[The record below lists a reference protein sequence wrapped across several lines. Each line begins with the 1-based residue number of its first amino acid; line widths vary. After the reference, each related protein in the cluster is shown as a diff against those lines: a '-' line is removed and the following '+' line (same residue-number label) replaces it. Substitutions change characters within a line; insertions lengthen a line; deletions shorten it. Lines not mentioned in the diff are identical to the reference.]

1 MNEWLKNRERI
12 PTRNA
17 YGQALV
23 ELGNINPD
31 VVVFEAD
38 IAKST
43 QTYLF
48 AKAFPDRFFNI
59 GVAEQNEM
67 GIAAGAST
75 CGKIP
80 FVSTYAVF
88 ASMRACEQMRTSVA
102 YPRLN
107 VKIAVSHGGVTAYD
121 DGVTHQATED
131 LGIVRSIPNMTV
143 IMPADASSTRKAVF
157 EAAKI
162 DGPVY
167 LRLMRIGMPIIYPR
181 DIGFKIGKA
190 INLCKGNSVTIIAIG
205 DMVCQ
210 ALQASEEL
218 ATEGIEADVFDMHT
232 IKPLDKDSLLESV
245 MRTGAVVTVEDHNII
260 NGLGS
265 AVAEVLV
272 EEYPVP
278 MLRIGLKDTFA
289 ESGAYEDLLE
299 HYGINA
305 GHIVKAAKKVITKKR

>member
-1 MNEWLKNRERI
+1 MKEWLKNRERI

-23 ELGNINPD
+23 ELGKVNPN

-43 QTYLF
+43 QTHLF
-48 AKAFPDRFFNI
+48 AKAFPDRFFNV

-67 GIAAGAST
+67 AIAAGAAT
-75 CGKIP
+75 CGKIS

-102 YPRLN
+102 YPKLN
-107 VKIAVSHGGVTAYD
+107 VKIAVSHGGITAYD

-131 LGIVRSIPNMTV
+131 LGIVRTIPNMTV
-143 IMPADASSTRKAVF
+143 LMPADAHSTRKAVF

-162 DGPVY
+162 EGPVY
-167 LRLMRIGMPIIYPR
+167 IRFMRIGMPIIYPR
-181 DIGFKIGKA
+181 DIDFKIGKA
-190 INLCKGNSVTIIAIG
+190 IKLRDGNDVTIIAIG

-218 ATEGIEADVFDMHT
+218 ATEGIEADVLDMHT
-232 IKPLDKDSLLESV
+232 IKPLDRDALLESA

-278 MLRIGLKDTFA
+278 MSRIGLQDTFA
-289 ESGAYEDLLE
+289 ESGAYDDLLA
-299 HYGINA
+299 HYGMDA
-305 GHIVKAAKKVITKKR
+305 GHIVKAVHKVISRKR